1 MVSLARAAQC
11 IGRRVEHIDM
21 PLMKGAV
28 VKVDSHDV
36 WVRLADGDEVPCIPE
51 NLEWVPSLP
60 EGLRE
65 AIVEHEE
72 YESAQVGYAPFLW
85 AADNLSP
92 LPDVSILYSSATA
105 NDDDMH
111 HSLYGIAHGMRQVHL
126 LRINADPNGARE
138 IEELLGWS
146 QP

>member
-1 MVSLARAAQC
+1 MVSLDRAAQC
-11 IGRRVEHIDM
+11 VGRRIRHVENETV
-21 PLMKGAV
+21 KGV
-28 VKVDSHDV
+28 VARVDEHDV
-36 WVRLADGDEVPCIPE
+36 WVTLAGDGTIPCIPE

-65 AIVEHEE
+65 AIVDHEE
-72 YESAQVGYAPFLW
+72 YETAQVGYAPFLW

-126 LRINADPNGARE
+126 LRITADPNGARE
-138 IEELLGWS
+138 IEELLGWA